1 MNKFNL
7 QELTE
12 QAKNL
17 TNKENIEEIKS
28 NLYKNEASQEDIEKT
43 ITGISKEKNMEM
55 NQVIL
60 YVSIL
65 LQQGAT
71 SPKTPGSKSLGGIRV
86 DDIRR
91 QVKKANDKITLR
103 KLARSM
109 KQEIIGIILTMGDDA
124 IEGNLAKKMRLEL
137 GNISKEEAAWASD
150 FQTYNEKCPTRV
162 RNWLRKNYQDQF
174 RN

>member
-7 QELTE
+7 KELSE

-17 TNKENIEEIKS
+17 TNKENIEEIKI
-28 NLYKNEASQEDIEKT
+28 NLYNNEASEKDIEKI
-43 ITGISKEKNMEM
+43 ITGISKEKNIEM
-55 NQVIL
+55 DKTIL
-60 YVSIL
+60 YISIL

-71 SPKTPGSKSLGGIRV
+71 SPKTPGNKSLGGISV

-91 QVKKANDKITLR
+91 QVKKTNDKITLR

-109 KQEIIGIILTMGDDA
+109 KQEIIEIILTMGDEA
-124 IEGNLAKKMRLEL
+124 IEGNLAKKMRIEL
-137 GNISKEEAAWASD
+137 GDITKEEAAWASD
-150 FQTYNEKCPTRV
+150 FQTYNEECPARV
-162 RNWLRKNYQDQF
+162 SNWLRKNYQDQF